1 MKESDFYFREIPLAA
16 GGHPRDRDS
25 CLFPSPFFLFP
36 PDRCSWKQQS
46 SCPHRGAPPVRSGE
60 KRKGW
65 KQEVAQQK
73 ATAMVVKEVAV
84 AVGMGRGRAA
94 EGDCP
99 PGLRALALPPL

>member
-1 MKESDFYFREIPLAA
+1 MLLEAA
-16 GGHPRDRDS
+16 EQPPPQRWPG
-25 CLFPSPFFLFP
+25 FL
-36 PDRCSWKQQS
+36 RTT
-46 SCPHRGAPPVRSGE
+46 PPVRSGE

-99 PGLRALALPPL
+99 PGLRALALPPLRSPGSGWWETPARSLA

>member
-1 MKESDFYFREIPLAA
+1 MLLEAA
-16 GGHPRDRDS
+16 EQPPPQRWPG
-25 CLFPSPFFLFP
+25 FLRTP
-36 PDRCSWKQQS
+36 P
-46 SCPHRGAPPVRSGE
+46 PPVRSGE

-99 PGLRALALPPL
+99 PGLRALALPPLRSPGSGWWETPARSLA